1 MADEHPKAAD
11 ANAPRPSFSRRSL
24 FRGAG
29 ALAAG
34 GAMADASRA
43 AAAAA
48 APTAVRYVGM
58 AEIELE
64 INGAAQKVAVEPRTT
79 LLNALRNHCTPP
91 LTGAKLVCDRGSC
104 GACTVLLDGQPVYSC
119 MTLAIDAVGRKV
131 TTVEGVAKNGELNEV
146 QRAICEHDG
155 SMCGFCTPGFVLSIT
170 ACLERKPD
178 ASLDEIKHAC
188 AGNYCRC
195 GTYPHLFDA
204 ALAAGRA
211 LRAKGGK

>member
-11 ANAPRPSFSRRSL
+11 ENASRQSFSRRSL

-34 GAMADASRA
+34 SVAADAAR
-43 AAAAA
+43 AA
-48 APTAVRYVGM
+48 APTSVRLAGTLEV
-58 AEIELE
+58 ELQ

-119 MTLAIDAVGRKV
+119 MTLALDAVGRKV
-131 TTVEGVAKNGELNEV
+131 TTVEGVASNGEMNEV
-146 QRAICEHDG
+146 QRAICAHDG
-155 SMCGFCTPGFVLSIT
+155 SMCGFCTPGFVISIT
-170 ACLERKPD
+170 ACLERKPE
-178 ASLDEIKHAC
+178 ATLDEIKHAC

-204 ALAAGRA
+204 ALAAGREM
-211 LRAKGGK
+211 RAKGGKK

>member
-1 MADEHPKAAD
+1 MSSEHTGPASAGAERHD
-11 ANAPRPSFSRRSL
+11 FSRRNL

-34 GAMADASRA
+34 SLVADAARA
-43 AAAAA
+43 AARSNATRLAGA
-48 APTAVRYVGM
+48 L
-58 AEIELE
+58 EIELS
-64 INGAAQKVAVEPRTT
+64 INGAPQKLTVEPRTT

-91 LTGAKLVCDRGSC
+91 LTGSKLACDRGSC
-104 GACTVLLDGQPVYSC
+104 GACTVHLDGQPVYSC
-119 MTLAIDAVGRKV
+119 MTLAVDAVGRQV
-131 TTVEGVAKNGELNEV
+131 TTVEGLAQGGELSEV

-155 SMCGFCTPGFVLSIT
+155 SMCGFCTPGFAMSIS

-178 ASLDEIKHAC
+178 ATLDEIKHAC

>member
-1 MADEHPKAAD
+1 MSHDQLQPAD
-11 ANAPRPSFSRRSL
+11 AGDVRAAFTRRSL

-34 GAMADASRA
+34 SIVADAARS
-43 AAAAA
+43 AAA
-48 APTAVRYVGM
+48 APSVRLEG
-58 AEIELE
+58 ALEIELS
-64 INGAAQKVAVEPRTT
+64 INGAAQKVKVEPRTT
-79 LLNALRNHCTPP
+79 LLNALRNHCSPP

-104 GACTVLLDGQPVYSC
+104 GACTVHVDGRPVYSC
-119 MTLAIDAVGRKV
+119 MTLAIDAVGKKV
-131 TTVEGVAKNGELNEV
+131 TTVEGLAKGGELTEV

-155 SMCGFCTPGFVLSIT
+155 SMCGFCTPGFVMSIT

-178 ASLDEIKHAC
+178 ATLDEIKHAC
-188 AGNYCRC
+188 AGNLCRC

>member
-1 MADEHPKAAD
+1 MSHDQLPPAD
-11 ANAPRPSFSRRSL
+11 AGDVRAAFTRRNL

-34 GAMADASRA
+34 SMVADAARS
-43 AAAAA
+43 AAA
-48 APTAVRYVGM
+48 APTARLEGTL
-58 AEIELE
+58 EIELS
-64 INGAAQKVAVEPRTT
+64 INGAAQKVKVEPRTT
-79 LLNALRNHCTPP
+79 LLNALRNHCSPP

-104 GACTVLLDGQPVYSC
+104 GACTVRLDGRPVYSC
-119 MTLAIDAVGRKV
+119 MTLAVDAIGKKV
-131 TTVEGVAKNGELNEV
+131 TTVEGLARNGELTEV

-155 SMCGFCTPGFVLSIT
+155 SMCGFCTPGFVMSIT
-170 ACLERKPD
+170 ACLERKSD
-178 ASLDEIKHAC
+178 ATLDEIKHAC
-188 AGNYCRC
+188 AGNLCRC

>member
-11 ANAPRPSFSRRSL
+11 ENASRQSFSRRSL

-34 GAMADASRA
+34 SVAADAAR
-43 AAAAA
+43 AA
-48 APTAVRYVGM
+48 APTSVRLAGTLEV
-58 AEIELE
+58 ELQ

-119 MTLAIDAVGRKV
+119 MTLALDAVGRKV
-131 TTVEGVAKNGELNEV
+131 TTVEGVASNGEMNEV
-146 QRAICEHDG
+146 QRAICGHDG
-155 SMCGFCTPGFVLSIT
+155 SMCGFCTPGFVISIT
-170 ACLERKPD
+170 ACLERKPE
-178 ASLDEIKHAC
+178 ATLDEIKHAC

-204 ALAAGRA
+204 ALAAGREM
-211 LRAKGGK
+211 RAKGGKR